1 MNSVSDDPTTT
12 PHPKRIAT
20 ALRCSPEARISTF
33 SWIQHASQEA
43 ARVLIPPAPCPCSLV
58 PSVTTPLYSTTVSQ
72 PLRADTLEECLPAPA
87 THEDE
92 GAPENVEVGDTSV
105 LTRFT
110 ANREYTS
117 ITFSER
123 RGCILRASPTLLMV
137 EGFRNVTRD
146 SRASSLTCLQ
156 TP

>member
-1 MNSVSDDPTTT
+1 MEVSERSSKTMRRTVRAVSAKERADAD
-12 PHPKRIAT
+12 
-20 ALRCSPEARISTF
+20 
-33 SWIQHASQEA
+33 HASHEA
-43 ARVLIPPAPCPCSLV
+43 VRPLIVLSPRPCSLV

-117 ITFSER
+117 ITLSEP
-123 RGCILRASPTLLMV
+123 RG
-137 EGFRNVTRD
+137 
-146 SRASSLTCLQ
+146 
-156 TP
+156 